1 MTTPSLGNAIDGLTL
16 LIRDEAALPESE
28 RVACDQLWDRTWP
41 TPPGEDPDPDFQ
53 PSRFLRLLLV
63 DRGGK
68 LIGAAALIDRTITV
82 EGAPHQIAGL
92 QGVVVEEAHRGRGY
106 GAYLVRT
113 AVAQAKA
120 RGYAFA
126 VLFTE
131 PWNRRFYER
140 LEWSVLTGQIVQQ
153 RQGHDVVVAPER
165 DLTLALPLTLEAA
178 SRLPQ
183 WQIARVHVGIGQW

>member
-1 MTTPSLGNAIDGLTL
+1 MTTPLVEHAIDGLTL
-16 LIRDEAALPESE
+16 LIREEATLPASE
-28 RVACDQLWDRTWP
+28 RAACDQLWERTWP
-41 TPPGEDPDPDFQ
+41 TPPGEAPDPDFR

-63 DRGGK
+63 DQEGT
-68 LIGAAALIDRTITV
+68 LIGATALIDRTITV
-82 EGAPHQIAGL
+82 DGEPQRIAGL
-92 QGVVVEEAHRGRGY
+92 QGVVVEEAYRGRGY

-113 AVAQAKA
+113 AVAQATA

-140 LEWSVLTGQIVQQ
+140 LGWHLLQGQIMQQ
-153 RQGHDVVVAPER
+153 RRGHDVVVAPER

-183 WQIARVHVGIGQW
+183 WQSARMHVGVGQW